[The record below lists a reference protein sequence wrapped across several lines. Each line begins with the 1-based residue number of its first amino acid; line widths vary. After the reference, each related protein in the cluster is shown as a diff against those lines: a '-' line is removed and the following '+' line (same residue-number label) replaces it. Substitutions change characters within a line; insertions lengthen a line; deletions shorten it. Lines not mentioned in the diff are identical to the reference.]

1 MKIAKHIIGQAI
13 AQGDVMLIPVAEM
26 PSSGHEPAKT
36 ENGAFIVTHSETGH
50 HHIVMD
56 RPGVQMFQDTM
67 DMFRSWLVI
76 DGDVDAAD
84 LEHLRTTD
92 THETVRLERG
102 VWEVRRQC
110 EYSPAGWQ
118 RAAD

>member
-1 MKIAKHIIGQAI
+1 MKYAKHILGQPI
-13 AQGDVMLIPVAEM
+13 AQGDVMLVPVAEL
-26 PSSGHEPAKT
+26 PSTGINPAAT

-56 RPGVQMFQDTM
+56 RPNVRMFQDTM
-67 DMFRSWLVI
+67 DLFRSFLVI
-76 DGDVDAAD
+76 EGEPAD
-84 LEHLRTTD
+84 LVHLRPTD
-92 THETVRLERG
+92 THETVSLEPG
-102 VWEVRRQC
+102 VYEVRRQR

>member
-1 MKIAKHIIGQAI
+1 MKLAQHVIGMPI

-26 PSSGHEPAKT
+26 PETGRTIAAT
-36 ENGAFIVTHSETGH
+36 ENGAHIVTHSETGH
-50 HHIVMD
+50 HHVIME

-67 DMFRSWLVI
+67 DIFRSWLVI
-76 DGDVDAAD
+76 SGEPAD

-92 THETVRLERG
+92 THETVRLSPG
-102 VWEVRRQC
+102 VWEVRRQR

>member
-1 MKIAKHIIGQAI
+1 MKFAHHIIGKPI
-13 AQGDVMLIPVAEM
+13 AQGDVMLIPVEVL
-26 PSSGHEPAKT
+26 PETGHMIAKT
-36 ENGAFIVTHSETGH
+36 ENGAHIVTHSETGH
-50 HHIVMD
+50 HHIILD

-67 DMFRSWLVI
+67 DLFRSWLVI
-76 DGDVDAAD
+76 DGEPAD

-92 THETVRLERG
+92 THETVRLEPG
-102 VWEVRRQC
+102 VWEVRRQR